1 MKLPSFPQL
10 LIFLDIV
17 AISVL
22 IHLNRIGVI
31 GGLGYLIGLLGTAI
45 LFAFLVKLA
54 REDEEKNQRGSEMK
68 LSKKR
73 RLILTIIVLV
83 VLYPTFCMRRRMSML
98 YCIAD
103 RECVFKFMTFEL
115 RHFGGRAV
123 TDVIEL
129 PPQVV
134 PVYSLEDFEKF
145 RELCGGPT
153 VYTMMRPTRADEP
166 EHFSDNKRTLRT
178 TYFRTYYFFNNAG
191 TIAWEYTHTIKFK
204 VQLRGED

>member
-1 MKLPSFPQL
+1 M
-10 LIFLDIV
+10 V
-17 AISVL
+17 YEMRAIGESAERV
-22 IHLNRIGVI
+22 RW
-31 GGLGYLIGLLGTAI
+31 
-45 LFAFLVKLA
+45 
-54 REDEEKNQRGSEMK
+54 M

-73 RLILTIIVLV
+73 NLILTIIVLSTAV

-98 YCIAD
+98 YSIAD

-123 TDVIEL
+123 TDEIEL

-134 PVYSLEDFEKF
+134 HVYSLEDFEKF

-153 VYTMMRPTRADEP
+153 VYTMMRPTRADFP
-166 EHFSDNKRTLRT
+166 NHFSDNKRTLYT

-191 TIAWEYTHTIKFK
+191 TTAWEYTHTIKFK
-204 VQLRGED
+204 VQLREED